1 MGAAAGGEHSLDC
14 LWSPDAAQSEEPPEL
29 PKWAEFCI
37 LAKASLCILLGV
49 PCQRAIMFPHQQAE
63 YETPPSGK

>member
-1 MGAAAGGEHSLDC
+1 MGAAAGGERSLEC
-14 LWSPDAAQSEEPPEL
+14 LRSPDAAQSEETPEL

-37 LAKASLCILLGV
+37 LAEASLCILLAV
-49 PCQRAIMFPHQQAE
+49 PCQSAIMSAHQQAE